1 MEPSFHERIEWD
13 TTCTTFYGAAYNETT
28 HSCQCGLL
36 DTCLSSWSTAP
47 FCDTQSGICMC
58 SSNVSACTNPGETCI
73 GGECVCGNRSS
84 CDGNP
89 AAPYCDPE
97 NSVCKCSKNRD
108 ACLNAGETCKDG
120 DCYCGAGESCENNSA
135 APYCNVNQSN
145 CYCTE
150 QSEACNAGS
159 ENCIDDLCKNI
170 GKLIVYHNHCIG
182 ICYKSPRH
190 LIS

>member
-1 MEPSFHERIEWD
+1 M
-13 TTCTTFYGAAYNETT
+13 
-28 HSCQCGLL
+28 
-36 DTCLSSWSTAP
+36 
-47 FCDTQSGICMC
+47 
-58 SSNVSACTNPGETCI
+58 
-73 GGECVCGNRSS
+73 CGNRSS

-150 QSEACNAGS
+150 QNEACNAGS

-182 ICYKSPRH
+182 WSLYVIKAPG
-190 LIS
+190 I